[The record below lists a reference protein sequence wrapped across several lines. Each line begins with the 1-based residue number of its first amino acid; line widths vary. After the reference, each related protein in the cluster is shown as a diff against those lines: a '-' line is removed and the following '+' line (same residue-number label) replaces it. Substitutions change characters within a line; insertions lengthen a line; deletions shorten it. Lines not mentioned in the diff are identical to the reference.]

1 MFAYCVS
8 AAYQEAASVARH
20 RPSVARHV
28 ERPWVRSKN
37 VYIAEPSGASTDV
50 LRDWRP
56 APRDRRGVGRLP
68 SRSALIWRTTRS
80 RAGGAGAIE
89 TPTPGAVPDFI
100 PVVGRYRTTATW
112 RLSFHCGMNAADT
125 SAWRGI
131 RIGCGHLGLTRF
143 GHHRDPGRVRRGG
156 CERGLILGFG
166 LWRGLMLDGLPVLG
180 QPLPSPL
187 NQIQRVPR
195 PLVRRHLRDPV
206 RHRPGD
212 VDLLPLAP

>member
-131 RIGCGHLGLTRF
+131 RIGCVSAPRLDAVRTSPRSWPGTMRRLRTGTNPRF
-143 GHHRDPGRVRRGG
+143 RALARAHAR
-156 CERGLILGFG
+156 
-166 LWRGLMLDGLPVLG
+166 
-180 QPLPSPL
+180 SPAGARPACAASARPT
-187 NQIQRVPR
+187 QSHPQRVP
-195 PLVRRHLRDPV
+195 PASSD
-206 RHRPGD
+206 
-212 VDLLPLAP
+212 